1 MKTKQRLASF
11 IIIAMFLSL
20 LTAITIIAIPDKPFA
35 VDAESIM
42 VSPFVGEAP
51 HLTLEQKASA
61 INYPANTNNTPM
73 LTIFIPDVN
82 EDASAWSNNYFY
94 GGFSYDE
101 KFLPE
106 RIESTYGNAEI
117 YTAKYQNSQLYVAR
131 CKKSNYEIDAT
142 KFKTQDEI
150 TSFSSDANKH
160 RIILLSFN
168 NPTDIFSTAYTE
180 VNKLITFVL
189 YDLKVLTNLNATV
202 NIIGHGRGGLLG
214 IKYAN
219 EHPTAV
225 NALFNIGTPHN
236 GSDTLKLLQVLKN
249 RGIDISKVEELLGGS
264 SIYEFADGNSSLLC
278 DLKND
283 WNNNTIAQNPYIK
296 AYAFGGVTD
305 HSHFEKIGNMLTL
318 FSDINDETN
327 LSKLLELLV
336 AKDAN
341 ENNWAS
347 EYLGDNEDSL
357 LQSLN
362 AIKMKLLSQS
372 L

>member
-131 CKKSNYEIDAT
+131 CKNPITKSTLLNL
-142 KFKTQDEI
+142 KRKT
-150 TSFSSDANKH
+150 
-160 RIILLSFN
+160 
-168 NPTDIFSTAYTE
+168 
-180 VNKLITFVL
+180 
-189 YDLKVLTNLNATV
+189 
-202 NIIGHGRGGLLG
+202 
-214 IKYAN
+214 
-219 EHPTAV
+219 
-225 NALFNIGTPHN
+225 
-236 GSDTLKLLQVLKN
+236 KLLHFRRTQINIELFYLVL
-249 RGIDISKVEELLGGS
+249 IIQQ
-264 SIYEFADGNSSLLC
+264 IYFLPHIRKS
-278 DLKND
+278 
-283 WNNNTIAQNPYIK
+283 
-296 AYAFGGVTD
+296 
-305 HSHFEKIGNMLTL
+305 
-318 FSDINDETN
+318 TN
-327 LSKLLELLV
+327 
-336 AKDAN
+336 
-341 ENNWAS
+341 
-347 EYLGDNEDSL
+347 
-357 LQSLN
+357 
-362 AIKMKLLSQS
+362 
-372 L
+372 